1 MKGLF
6 LFLSICSCIF
16 LSGCKKSAEDKVES
30 KPTADTVPVDTIVKP
45 VVIPKIT
52 PKDTIVEACIEI
64 MKRDTLSYDSTFYL
78 LPYDS
83 TDRYYTYDIK
93 VVVVPNIRTH
103 YAEVKNA
110 LADST
115 RRTAIEFATWRR
127 LDDHVLAG
135 RGYFGERVMSFK
147 EKCRSREIQAL
158 RKLGIKYY
166 KTDIYRSLIIN
177 EDSRLLTQ
185 CMVAEVKEADRLVR
199 NEIVFVN
206 WDKRYPKRLNLYDI
220 LDQTKSEK
228 IRELIISEGMKKGLI
243 DTTSSESM
251 IPEGIIVSPSFV
263 LTRDTMYFSYLPYE
277 LNEEQTY
284 IPVSLDSLK
293 QFANSKH
300 SIWEHLKD

>member
-1 MKGLF
+1 MKKLF
-6 LFLSICSCIF
+6 LLLSIFSVAFLSS
-16 LSGCKKSAEDKVES
+16 CKKPVETKVEAEI
-30 KPTADTVPVDTIVKP
+30 KDTVPVDTIVKP
-45 VVIPKIT
+45 VVFPKIT
-52 PKDTIVEACIEI
+52 PKDTVVEARIEI

-93 VVVVPNIRTH
+93 LVVPTRIRNM
-103 YAEVKNA
+103 YAETRNA
-110 LADST
+110 LADSI

-158 RKLGIKYY
+158 RKLNIKYY

-177 EDSRLLTQ
+177 EDVILLSQ

-206 WDKRYPKRLNLYDI
+206 WDKRYGKRLGLYDI
-220 LDQTKSEK
+220 IDCNKTEDV
-228 IRELIISEGMKKGLI
+228 RELIISEGIKKGLI

-251 IPEGIIVSPSFV
+251 IPEGIIVSPSFI

-277 LNEEQTY
+277 MNEEQIY
-284 IPVSLDSLK
+284 IPVPLDSLER
-293 QFANSKH
+293 FANPKH
-300 SIWEHLKD
+300 TIWNHLKD